1 MSAIHRR
8 FTPRK
13 KHNKNNIP
21 IIVGSVVILGL
32 LLCLYNKREA
42 ITSWFR
48 PQIQQ
53 VVSNAEA
60 NARLDRLMDSLA
72 GDRVTVLELARD
84 YTARVGWIKDVKT
97 RLRFEWILMNR
108 LIEIGEWDE
117 ALKILPEVISIAQTP
132 QIETLAEEAME
143 HGDYVL
149 QLKLEDTIQKNLS
162 DPTSKENIV
171 YLLRSLQRS
180 VATDLKL
187 QNKNDVLKRITLLD
201 KPAIQARIET
211 QEQAAEAAALQLQ
224 RADLSEVKEPVYVQV
239 KALLKTHN
247 WPPCRA
253 TSLLLIQEVLST
265 LATESSLKPEALRDL
280 ASKMEH
286 CIKSMLETGELS
298 RSLPS
303 CYMMLGDILYRLGDS
318 AGCTKALSLAASFAE
333 GFNELTPEVRLK
345 IARIRSRALLAQ
357 NELAQ
362 AKEDLKYLAEK
373 DTDPIEQIRALLQLC
388 ESAEGEERESLS
400 LRCWEALEKAP
411 ASFENR
417 EARMAEIANDLADE
431 FMTKQ
436 QYKSAAVW
444 YERALK
450 LSQSLYPNTTDGHVL
465 KARFNIG
472 KVHLKAKNDGLAA
485 KQLLAVIRAVEAFNE
500 AERDSFDKANP
511 NLYKQAV
518 RELSRAY
525 LLMKERD
532 LARQVIKK
540 IGEALPNATR

>member
-21 IIVGSVVILGL
+21 IVVGSVVILGL
-32 LLCLYNKREA
+32 LLFLYNKRET

-53 VVSNAEA
+53 VVSNTEA
-60 NARLDRLMDSLA
+60 NARLDRLMNSLA

-162 DPTSKENIV
+162 DSSSKENIA

-180 VATDLKL
+180 VATGLKL
-187 QNKNDVLKRITLLD
+187 QNKNDVLKRVTLLD

-239 KALLKTHN
+239 KALLKAHN

-253 TSLLLIQEVLST
+253 TSLLLIQEVRST

-280 ASKMEH
+280 ASKMSH

-298 RSLPS
+298 KSLPS

-318 AGCTKALSLAASFAE
+318 ASCTKALSLAASFAE

-388 ESAEGEERESLS
+388 ESAEGGERESLS

-450 LSQSLYPNTTDGHVL
+450 LSQSLYPDTTDGHVL
-465 KARFNIG
+465 KARFNLG

>member
-1 MSAIHRR
+1 MSAIHKR

-21 IIVGSVVILGL
+21 IIIGTVVILGL
-32 LLCLYNKREA
+32 LLFLYNKREA
-42 ITSWFR
+42 ITSWFQ

-60 NARLDRLMDSLA
+60 NARLDRLMNSLA
-72 GDRVTVLELARD
+72 GDRVTVLELVRD

-143 HGDYVL
+143 HGDYTL

-162 DPTSKENIV
+162 DPTSKENIA

-187 QNKNDVLKRITLLD
+187 QNKNDVLKRVTLLD

-211 QEQAAEAAALQLQ
+211 QEQAAESAALQLQ

-239 KALLKTHN
+239 KTLLKAHN

-253 TSLLLIQEVLST
+253 TSLLLIQEVRST
-265 LATESSLKPEALRDL
+265 LAAESNLKPEILRDL

-286 CIKSMLETGELS
+286 CIKSMLETGTLTK
-298 RSLPS
+298 SLPS

-318 AGCTKALSLAASFAE
+318 VGCTKALSLAASFAE
-333 GFNELTPEVRLK
+333 GFNELTPEVRLN

-357 NELAQ
+357 NEFEQ
-362 AKEDLKYLAEK
+362 AKVDLKYLAEK
-373 DTDPIEQIRALLQLC
+373 DSDPIEQIRALLQLR
-388 ESAEGEERESLS
+388 ESASGEEKEELS

-411 ASFENR
+411 ATFENR
-417 EARMAEIANDLADE
+417 ETRMVETANDLASGFTE
-431 FMTKQ
+431 KQ
-436 QYKSAAVW
+436 QYKSAAAW

-450 LSQSLYPNTTDGHVL
+450 LSQTLYPDMTDGNVL
-465 KARFNIG
+465 KTRLNLG
-472 KVHLKAKNDGLAA
+472 KMHIKAKNDGLAVR
-485 KQLLAVIRAVEAFNE
+485 QLLAVVRAIEAFNE
-500 AERDSFDKANP
+500 TERETFDKANP

-518 RELSRAY
+518 RELSRTY
-525 LLMKERD
+525 MLMKERN

-540 IGEALPNATR
+540 IGEAVPNATR